1 MNGREFSDI
10 YLPLSDNFYRV
21 ALYLLENSDDAEDA
35 VQDLYIKLWNSR
47 DALDAVHNPGAYGI
61 TLLRNLCIDRIR
73 SKGRRR
79 REEVDD
85 VVSDAAGADDTM
97 AQKERLGC
105 VMRALS
111 RLPDKQR
118 EILRMKVVED
128 LSYEE
133 IQKRTGISY
142 ISLRVMVSQARTKLK
157 SSYEKD

>member
-10 YLPLSDNFYRV
+10 FLPLSDNFYRV
-21 ALYLLENSDDAEDA
+21 ALYLLEDSDDAEDA

-47 DALDAVHNPGAYGI
+47 DTLDAVHNPGAYGI

-118 EILRMKVVED
+118 EVLRMKVVED

-142 ISLRVMVSQARTKLK
+142 ISLRVMVSQARKKLK